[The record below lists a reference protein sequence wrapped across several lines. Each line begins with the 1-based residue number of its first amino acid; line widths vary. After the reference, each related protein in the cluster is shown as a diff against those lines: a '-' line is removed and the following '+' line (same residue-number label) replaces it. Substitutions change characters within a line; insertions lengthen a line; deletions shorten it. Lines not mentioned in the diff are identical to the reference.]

1 MTIILRLEGLNA
13 KAGIEDIRHF
23 FVSLDIPNGGVY
35 ILGGRLGEA
44 FVAFKSEKDAQFAM
58 LRTGDLLKGS
68 KVTLQISNMA
78 EMEHKLNALLK
89 KKRKPSPT
97 QLLEMSPRPHPDV
110 NKCPLN
116 TGPADPR
123 IADVPPSPAQ
133 LQTPTTD
140 TKQILNVNSI
150 DSQTAFLLG
159 ICTVI
164 QGLQSS
170 HQKENEAGLS
180 ADTPMN
186 DHTVVTNEKWTPE
199 HNLKRDPGYVRL
211 FGLPPST
218 TKDDIC
224 QFFRGLTVQEAIVN
238 VKLGVNYG
246 CLVKFESDQDA
257 CSALSFNHHLLGPI
271 SVEVRS
277 ATEKMWISA
286 LQECENGTSNQDSV
300 TPKQSP
306 LRDTLNHK
314 QKAPILPKKRKHLP
328 LKSPKKTKSDHDSTT
343 TQYVQSVVMVRNLPV
358 IITKTEIKE
367 LFGCPNIAHRN
378 VLHLLDSEGN
388 RTDTAFLIFNRT
400 EDFEYAMNLNGCHVG
415 SGVIK
420 VSSITREEMNALTAK
435 THPRNLNQRF
445 KRWNMKKPF
454 QKGNP
459 AAFKRAEVAQSKN
472 VDPLAQTCLFV
483 RNLPANVEK
492 DQIKTFFSEYK
503 LRRDNITLLHDIDGR
518 CIGEA
523 VVQFQSQK
531 TAALAQAL
539 HGQDFLGT
547 KVLLTPINIKQMDDI
562 LVQNIPRCSM
572 KAL

>member
-1 MTIILRLEGLNA
+1 MTIILRLEGLDA

-23 FVSLDIPNGGVY
+23 FVSLDIPNGGVC
-35 ILGGRLGEA
+35 ILGGSLGEA
-44 FVAFKSEKDAQFAM
+44 FIAFNSEKEAQLAM
-58 LRTGDLLKGS
+58 FRTGDLLKGS
-68 KVTLQISNMA
+68 KVTLQRSDMV
-78 EMEHKLNALLK
+78 EMEHKLKVFLK

-97 QLLEMSPRPHPDV
+97 QLLERSPQPHPDV

-116 TGPADPR
+116 AGPAVPR
-123 IADVPPSPAQ
+123 IAEVPPSTAQ
-133 LQTPTTD
+133 LQDQTTD
-140 TKQILNVNSI
+140 TNQIVDVNSM

-164 QGLQSS
+164 QGLKSS

-180 ADTPMN
+180 ADAPMN
-186 DHTVVTNEKWTPE
+186 DHTSVTNEKWTPE
-199 HNLKRDPGYVRL
+199 HNLKQDPGYVRL

-257 CSALSFNHHLLGPI
+257 CSALSFNHHFLGPI

-277 ATEKMWISA
+277 ATEKMWLSA
-286 LQECENGTSNQDSV
+286 LQECENDTNNQDRV

-314 QKAPILPKKRKHLP
+314 RKSPILPKKRKHLP
-328 LKSPKKTKSDHDSTT
+328 LTSPKRTKSDHDSTT
-343 TQYVQSVVMVRNLPV
+343 TQTVQSVVMVSNLPV

-367 LFGCPNIAHRN
+367 LFGCPNIAHKN

-388 RTDTAFLIFNRT
+388 RTDTAFLIFNQT
-400 EDFEYAMNLNGCHVG
+400 EDFDYAMNLNGCHVG
-415 SGVIK
+415 SGIIK
-420 VSSITREEMNALTAK
+420 VSSITREEMNALTAR
-435 THPRNLNQRF
+435 THPRNLHQRF
-445 KRWNMKKPF
+445 KRWNMTKPLP
-454 QKGNP
+454 KRSP
-459 AAFKRAEVAQSKN
+459 AALKRVEVAQSKN
-472 VDPLAQTCLFV
+472 LDPLAQTCLFV
-483 RNLPANVEK
+483 RNLPANVQK

-531 TAALAQAL
+531 TAALAQTL

-547 KVLLTPINIKQMDDI
+547 KALLTPINIKQMEDI
-562 LVQNIPRCSM
+562 LLQNIPR
-572 KAL
+572 